1 VARSAGTPPS
11 AEGSGERGGLTL
23 PPNEWLNRKGPDNQP
38 VVDLL
43 QMVMGGL
50 MLLAVA
56 LVELVIV
63 LAAINSRRYDQE
75 DSPPVSPKG

>member
-1 VARSAGTPPS
+1 
-11 AEGSGERGGLTL
+11 
-23 PPNEWLNRKGPDNQP
+23 